1 MNRRNFLHLLAGAAA
16 AGPLVRSAA
25 AAATSDALGPILPL
39 RALGRSGVQVTCLGL
54 GGYHIGWTSE
64 ALAQA
69 TIEAAL
75 AEGIRFFDTA
85 ESYGPHTS
93 EERYGKFLVPAHRDR
108 IFLMSKSTAKTAAA
122 AQEHLEG
129 SLRRLRTDRLDLW
142 QIHALD
148 SADDV
153 DARLA
158 AGVLD
163 YALRARAEGK
173 VRHLGFTGHRTP
185 TAHRRMLA
193 RTAGDPEPFL
203 ACQFPLNP
211 VDAAATDSF
220 VASALPAATQRG
232 LGILAMKTL
241 ADGRFFDSKIMSG
254 RTVWTAEKPVI
265 PTALSIA
272 DCIHFTLSLPVSV
285 LITGAE
291 KPEFVREKA
300 ALVRSFAALSAAQR
314 QALVARVAHYAEAG
328 QVEYYKQRAAAA
340 PKKKK
345 QA

>member
-16 AGPLVRSAA
+16 AGPLAR
-25 AAATSDALGPILPL
+25 AATPVSDPLGKLLPL
-39 RALGRSGVQVTCLGL
+39 RPLGRSGVQVTCLGL
-54 GGYHIGWTSE
+54 GGYHVGWTTE

-75 AEGIRFFDTA
+75 AEGVRFFDTA

-93 EERYGKFLVPAHRDR
+93 EERYGKFLTPAYRDR
-108 IFLMSKSTAKTAAA
+108 VFLMSKSTAKTAAE

-129 SLRRLRTDRLDLW
+129 SLRRLKTDRLDLW

-163 YALRARAEGK
+163 YALKARAEKK
-173 VRHLGFTGHRTP
+173 VRFIGFTGHRTP
-185 TAHRRMLA
+185 VAHRRMLE
-193 RTAGDPEPFL
+193 RTAGGADPFI
-203 ACQFPLNP
+203 ACQFPINP
-211 VDAAATDSF
+211 VDAASSDSF
-220 VASALPAATQRG
+220 VETALPAATKRG

-241 ADGRFFDSKIMSG
+241 ADGRFFGSKVVRE
-254 RTVWTAEKPVI
+254 RTVWTTETPIV
-265 PTALSIA
+265 PTALGVG
-272 DCIHFTLSLPVSV
+272 DCIHFALSLPIAV

-291 KPEFVREKA
+291 NPELLREKA
-300 ALVRSFAALSAAQR
+300 GLVRTFAALSEAQR
-314 QALVARVAHYAEAG
+314 KAIVTKVARHAEEG
-328 QVEYYKQRAAAA
+328 QVEYYKRGPQR
-340 PKKKK
+340 PKKAKT
-345 QA
+345 